1 MQLATQAQAQAFEL
15 DVNNI
20 ETLEDVKVILDGL
33 GLVAQTNAPK
43 WDSLKKYFTTPYEQP
58 TLSLGDK

>member
-1 MQLATQAQAQAFEL
+1 MQIATQTQAQAFEL

-33 GLVAQTNAPK
+33 GLVAQANAPK
-43 WDSLKKYFTTPYEQP
+43 WNVLQKYFTTPYEQP

>member
-1 MQLATQAQAQAFEL
+1 MQTAAQAQTQAFEL

-20 ETLEDVKVILDGL
+20 ETIEDVKVILDGL
-33 GLVAQTNAPK
+33 GLVAQSSAPK
-43 WDSLKKYFTTPYEQP
+43 WEALKKYFTTPYEQP